1 MAEIKQFL
9 RPDGLW
15 TQQGENSH
23 RPLIS
28 LNLKRY
34 INPGKSKITEW
45 ITPVRDTAGNIE
57 AICVGSSMFQLR
69 KQERMWTSCSALAK
83 WSPVFQV
90 NLHNTGS
97 KTTHIS
103 FKYTSLWN
111 AYWTRKKGW
120 PHRNHIYL
128 TSGRLFHYFL
138 FFMLFSHQQ
147 AKQAP
152 RFASSAA
159 LSSTWSPV
167 HCTWNEKHHV
177 VIIDGRFKEILTW
190 RKLEYVLNVL
200 FYSHF
205 VTPVTRHIW

>member
-128 TSGRLFHYFL
+128 TSGRLFYCFL
-138 FFMLFSHQQ
+138 FFYVVFTPARNTGSSVCFQCCTVLHVEPGSLHMER
-147 AKQAP
+147 KTP
-152 RFASSAA
+152 RCDNRWQIQRDLDMEEAGIC
-159 LSSTWSPV
+159 P
-167 HCTWNEKHHV
+167 
-177 VIIDGRFKEILTW
+177 
-190 RKLEYVLNVL
+190 
-200 FYSHF
+200 
-205 VTPVTRHIW
+205 